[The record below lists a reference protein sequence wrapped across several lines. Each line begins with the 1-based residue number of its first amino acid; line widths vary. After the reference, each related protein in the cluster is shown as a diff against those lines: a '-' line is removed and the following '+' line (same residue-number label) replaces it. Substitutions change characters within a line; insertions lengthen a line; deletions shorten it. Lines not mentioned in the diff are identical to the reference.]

1 MFKICF
7 VSSLYKAESSPERSF
22 SRSVLFWNGDDSEVI
37 RT

>member
-22 SRSVLFWNGDDSEVI
+22 FRSAPFWNGDNSEVI